1 MVKMLNT
8 RDLYARSP
16 PLASPRRSL
25 VLLSREF
32 ASSRFSITCARA
44 TMRSAR
50 LLFRSIYR
58 VIFSS
63 PSAVPPSGGPKK
75 VLSRGAS
82 SLSVSRRG
90 NKSFRL
96 TKHSNDSCAVYFWWV
111 NTPRARNKVSPR
123 ADARAW
129 KNTALPGESA
139 RALSRARARPRRAMR
154 IATLR
159 RRREEGN
166 ANENRKSATN
176 GAIAAHSLSYR
187 VFFPRRRKRVH
198 F

>member
-1 MVKMLNT
+1 VC
-8 RDLYARSP
+8 AIAP
-16 PLASPRRSL
+16 PRRSL

-32 ASSRFSITCARA
+32 ASSRFSAHVRARGFA
-44 TMRSAR
+44 LRAIIIPHDYRT
-50 LLFRSIYR
+50 LFSFPS
-58 VIFSS
+58 VS
-63 PSAVPPSGGPKK
+63 PSDGPKK
-75 VLSRGAS
+75 VLSRGMS
-82 SLSVSRRG
+82 SLSVSPRG

-96 TKHSNDSCAVYFWWV
+96 TKHSNDSCTVYFWWV
-111 NTPRARNKVSPR
+111 NMRARARNKVSPR
-123 ADARAW
+123 ADAHGKTLRYRA
-129 KNTALPGESA
+129 SA
-139 RALSRARARPRRAMR
+139 RARARAREEAMR
-154 IATLR
+154 IATRR